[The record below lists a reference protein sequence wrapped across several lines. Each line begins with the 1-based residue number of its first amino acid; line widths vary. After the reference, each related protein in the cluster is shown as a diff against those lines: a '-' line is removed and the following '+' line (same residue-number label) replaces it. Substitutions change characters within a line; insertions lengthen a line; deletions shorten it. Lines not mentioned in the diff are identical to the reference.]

1 MIMRTAK
8 YIIASALIF
17 TANLSFAGNKE
28 RIGQAG
34 GNELLINP
42 WANSSGFGGANTA
55 FVSGVEAF
63 NLNISGL
70 TAINKTEL
78 YYSNVMLFTGADINI
93 NSVALG
99 QRVGESAVFGIAM
112 NAMNL
117 GEMEITTTQNP
128 DGGQGTFTPQFLN
141 LVIGYARSFSNSI
154 HGGGAIRIISESI
167 NDVGAQGVA
176 LDAGIRYI
184 TGDHDRMKFGI
195 ALRNV
200 GPKMRYS
207 GDGLS
212 EVVLLQDGEFTL
224 NQRTEA
230 FELPALLNIG
240 ASYDIYL
247 FAPQPA
253 EGEAVND
260 DELPSDYRLTLAG
273 NFTSNSFSQDQ
284 IRGGVEF
291 GFSKYVA
298 VRAGLVY
305 EANVFNA
312 IGDGRVNANT
322 GPTVGMSLMLPF
334 KGSDESGVSVDYGYR
349 FANPLGGTHSFGL
362 RLSL

>member
-1 MIMRTAK
+1 MRTSK
-8 YIIASALIF
+8 YIIASVLLLASA
-17 TANLSFAGNKE
+17 TAFAGNKE

-34 GNELLINP
+34 ANELLINP
-42 WANSSGFGGANTA
+42 WARSTGFGGANSA
-55 FVSGVEAF
+55 FVTGVEAF

-70 TAINKTEL
+70 SSINSTEL
-78 YYSNVMLFTGADINI
+78 YFSNVMLFTGADISI
-93 NSVALG
+93 NSIALG
-99 QRVGESAVFGIAM
+99 QRVGESAVFGLSI

-117 GEMEITTTQNP
+117 GEMEVTTVQNP

-141 LVIGYARSFSNSI
+141 LAVAYSRAFSNSI

-184 TGDHDRMKFGI
+184 TGAYDRVKFGI
-195 ALRNV
+195 ALRNI

-240 ASYDIYL
+240 ASYDMYL
-247 FAPQPA
+247 FGGTD
-253 EGEAVND
+253 EGED
-260 DELPSDYRLTLAG
+260 DESAPSDYRVTLAG
-273 NFTSNSFSQDQ
+273 TFTSNSFSQDQ

-291 GFSKYVA
+291 GYARYFA

-305 EANVFNA
+305 EANGFANL
-312 IGDGRVNANT
+312 GEGRVNANT
-322 GPTVGMSLMLPF
+322 GPTVGFTAMLPF
-334 KGSDESGVSVDYGYR
+334 KGSDVSGLSVDYGYR
-349 FANPLGGTHSFGL
+349 FANPLGGTHTFGL
-362 RLSL
+362 RIHL